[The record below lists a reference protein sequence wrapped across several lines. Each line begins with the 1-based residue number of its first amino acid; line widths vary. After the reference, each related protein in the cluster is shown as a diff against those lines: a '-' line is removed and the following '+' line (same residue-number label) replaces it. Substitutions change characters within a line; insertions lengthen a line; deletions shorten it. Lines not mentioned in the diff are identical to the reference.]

1 MQCHHIPAKHNLVPV
16 LGKERNTA
24 SRLAVNLPPHRRLGL
39 LPLRLVD
46 HDITEHILR
55 NQEGG
60 YSLMVIREGRGD
72 VILVW
77 VRLVSNPIR

>member
-1 MQCHHIPAKHNLVPV
+1 MTFIPV

-24 SRLAVNLPPHRRLGL
+24 SRLVVNRPPHKRLGL

-55 NQEGG
+55 NQEAGIE
-60 YSLMVIREGRGD
+60 SNREKEKERGATFGLGFD
-72 VILVW
+72 
-77 VRLVSNPIR
+77 